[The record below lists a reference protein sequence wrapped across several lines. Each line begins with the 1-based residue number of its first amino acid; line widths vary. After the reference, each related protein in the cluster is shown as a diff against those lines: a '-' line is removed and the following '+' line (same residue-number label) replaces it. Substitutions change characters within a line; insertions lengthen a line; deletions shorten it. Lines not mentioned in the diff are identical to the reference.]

1 MATSSVAIP
10 STRRGW
16 SGHVTVPSQAAK
28 SRIPNNGCSSTLTAR
43 TRGTKLSPP
52 VPTPTRENAMAHRF
66 VRVSAVFAVLG
77 LVAAGAAAAQ
87 ECTGTITADE
97 AMKAETARYAAQTS
111 NDFAAMEKL
120 FGNDLTYNHSSAA
133 SDDKAKYIEAMRSGR
148 TKYRKMTPNGDVQ
161 TRTYGCI
168 AIITGTAVYEVTS
181 GGQDRTVPLRFTA
194 IWAKRPSGVEFVSW
208 QSTGIPPRQ

>member
-1 MATSSVAIP
+1 MA
-10 STRRGW
+10 
-16 SGHVTVPSQAAK
+16 
-28 SRIPNNGCSSTLTAR
+28 N
-43 TRGTKLSPP
+43 
-52 VPTPTRENAMAHRF
+52 RF
-66 VRVSAVFAVLG
+66 LRLFAVFAILG
-77 LVAAGAAAAQ
+77 LVAVGTASA
-87 ECTGTITADE
+87 EDCSGTITAEE

-120 FGNDLTYNHSSAA
+120 FGNDLTYNHSSSA

-148 TKYRKMTPNGDVQ
+148 TKYRKMTPNSDVT
-161 TRTYGCI
+161 TRTYGCL

-194 IWAKRPSGVEFVSW
+194 IWAKRPSGLEFVSW

>member
-1 MATSSVAIP
+1 MA
-10 STRRGW
+10 
-16 SGHVTVPSQAAK
+16 
-28 SRIPNNGCSSTLTAR
+28 N
-43 TRGTKLSPP
+43 
-52 VPTPTRENAMAHRF
+52 RF
-66 VRVSAVFAVLG
+66 VRLFTLFAMLG

-87 ECTGTITADE
+87 ECSGTITADE
-97 AMKAETARYAAQTS
+97 AMKAETSRYAAQTS

-133 SDDKAKYIEAMRSGR
+133 SDDKAKYIDAMRSGR
-148 TKYRKMTPNGDVQ
+148 TKYRTMKPNADLK

-168 AIITGTAVYEVTS
+168 AIITGTAVYEVTA

-208 QSTGIPPRQ
+208 QSTGIPQ

>member
-1 MATSSVAIP
+1 MA
-10 STRRGW
+10 R
-16 SGHVTVPSQAAK
+16 
-28 SRIPNNGCSSTLTAR
+28 
-43 TRGTKLSPP
+43 
-52 VPTPTRENAMAHRF
+52 RF
-66 VRVSAVFAVLG
+66 VRGFALFAMLG
-77 LVAAGAAAAQ
+77 LVAVGAAAAQ
-87 ECTGTITADE
+87 ECTGTITAEE

-133 SDDKAKYIEAMRSGR
+133 SDDKAKYIDAMRSGR
-148 TKYRKMTPNGDVQ
+148 TKYRTMKPNADVK

-168 AIITGTAVYEVTS
+168 AIITGTAVYEVTA

-208 QSTGIPPRQ
+208 QSTGIPQ

>member
-1 MATSSVAIP
+1 
-10 STRRGW
+10 
-16 SGHVTVPSQAAK
+16 
-28 SRIPNNGCSSTLTAR
+28 
-43 TRGTKLSPP
+43 
-52 VPTPTRENAMAHRF
+52 MAHGFLRL
-66 VRVSAVFAVLG
+66 FAVLAILG
-77 LVAAGAAAAQ
+77 LVALGTASADG
-87 ECTGTITADE
+87 CSGTITAEE

-133 SDDKAKYIEAMRSGR
+133 TDDKAKYIDAMRSGR
-148 TKYRKMTPNGDVQ
+148 TKYRKMTPNSDVA
-161 TRTYGCI
+161 TRTYGCL

-194 IWAKRPSGVEFVSW
+194 IWVKRPSGPEFVSW